1 MSSTRTETPA
11 GYSGADTATAGSD
24 RVSRWAALRHG
35 RGLAG
40 VVLVGV
46 VAFAGLAAPWLA
58 PYAPDEQIAG
68 AALLGPGA
76 EHLLGTDSVG
86 RDILSRTL
94 YGIRI
99 DLLVI
104 FLAVPA
110 GAAVG
115 SLLGLAATRHA
126 RIDTALQRAFD
137 LILAFPTIVLAIALT
152 MVIGPGMWTITV
164 VIMLAEIP
172 VFGRLTRTS
181 VLTVR
186 QAPFVE
192 AARTIGADE
201 AWILRRHVLPNC
213 LEPLTVQLALAMS
226 VGVFVEGAMSFLGL
240 GVIPP
245 APSLGSLIK
254 EGTQNAYHSPFFVV
268 GPLAVVVVLVL
279 GLLLISQALAA
290 RSRRR

>member
-1 MSSTRTETPA
+1 MSTTMESAPDATK
-11 GYSGADTATAGSD
+11 TATD
-24 RVSRWAALRHG
+24 RLGRWAALRRG

-46 VAFAGLAAPWLA
+46 VALAGLAAPWLA
-58 PYAPDEQIAG
+58 PYAPDEQFAG
-68 AALLGPGA
+68 AALLGPSG

-99 DLLVI
+99 DLVVI

-110 GAAVG
+110 GAVIG
-115 SLLGLAATRHA
+115 SLLGLAATRDG
-126 RIDTALQRAFD
+126 RIDTVIQRAFD

-152 MVIGPGMWTITV
+152 MVIGPGVWTIATV
-164 VIMLAEIP
+164 IVLAEIP

-186 QAPFVE
+186 QAPYVE
-192 AARTIGADE
+192 AARTLGADE
-201 AWILRRHVLPNC
+201 GWILRRHVLPNC

-226 VGVFVEGAMSFLGL
+226 VGVFIEGAMSFLGL
-240 GVIPP
+240 GITPP
-245 APSLGSLIK
+245 TPSLGSLIK
-254 EGTQNAYHSPFFVV
+254 EGTQNAYHSPFFAV

-290 RSRRR
+290 RSRLR

>member
-1 MSSTRTETPA
+1 MSVTASTTSSVAPT
-11 GYSGADTATAGSD
+11 GSD
-24 RVSRWAALRHG
+24 RQNRWSALRSG
-35 RGLAG
+35 RGLVG
-40 VVLVGV
+40 VVLVAVVVLAGV
-46 VAFAGLAAPWLA
+46 LA
-58 PYAPDEQIAG
+58 PLLAPFAPDQQF
-68 AALLGPGA
+68 PGA
-76 EHLLGTDSVG
+76 TLQAPDGTHLLGTDSVG

-99 DLLVI
+99 DLIVV

-110 GAAVG
+110 GAVLG
-115 SLLGLAATRHA
+115 SLLVLAATRFDWL
-126 RIDTALQRAFD
+126 DTALQRSFD

-152 MVIGPGMWTITV
+152 MVVGPGVWTIGA
-164 VIMLAEIP
+164 VIVLAEVP

-192 AARTIGADE
+192 AARVVGADE
-201 AWILRRHVLPNC
+201 GWILRRHVLPNC

-226 VGVFVEGAMSFLGL
+226 VGVFIEGAMSFLGL

-254 EGTQNAYHSPFFVV
+254 EGTQNAYHSPLFVV
-268 GPLAVVVVLVL
+268 GPLTVVVILVL

-290 RSRRR
+290 GSRRR